1 LSTQNYVH
9 HYKLLLTTLIGPPSI
24 TSPNTEIDTIEGHEL
39 ILTCAATNDIKSPF
53 NADISWYGPQG
64 EVIEESNNNIDISAI
79 KIENVLTSALKFKS
93 VNHTLTGVS
102 KCKASNHPMSS
113 SEFNFTITVEC
124 KLYRKIYTVIF
135 KNFL

>member
-1 LSTQNYVH
+1 
-9 HYKLLLTTLIGPPSI
+9 LLQLGPPSI
-24 TSPNTEIDTIEGHEL
+24 TSPTTEVEAIEGYEL
-39 ILTCAATNDIKSPF
+39 ILTCAATNDIKSPY

-64 EVIEESNNNIDISAI
+64 EVIKENDNVDISAI
-79 KIENVLTSALKFKS
+79 NIENVLTSALKFKS

-124 KLYRKIYTVIF
+124 K
-135 KNFL
+135 

>member
-1 LSTQNYVH
+1 MCNVRDTCYIFIVNKVFIKIFAYVC
-9 HYKLLLTTLIGPPSI
+9 TAGPPSI
-24 TSPNTEIDTIEGHEL
+24 TSPSTQIEVIEGHEL

-64 EVIEESNNNIDISAI
+64 ELIKETDKNIDISAI

-124 KLYRKIYTVIF
+124 T
-135 KNFL
+135 

>member
-1 LSTQNYVH
+1 MCIHGCHLYPCTY
-9 HYKLLLTTLIGPPSI
+9 IGPPSI
-24 TSPNTEIDTIEGHEL
+24 TSPTTEIDVVESHEL
-39 ILTCAATNDIKSPF
+39 ILTCAATNDLKSPF

-64 EVIEESNNNIDISAI
+64 EILEENNNIDISAI

-102 KCKASNHPMSS
+102 KCKAFNHPMSS

-124 KLYRKIYTVIF
+124 T
-135 KNFL
+135 